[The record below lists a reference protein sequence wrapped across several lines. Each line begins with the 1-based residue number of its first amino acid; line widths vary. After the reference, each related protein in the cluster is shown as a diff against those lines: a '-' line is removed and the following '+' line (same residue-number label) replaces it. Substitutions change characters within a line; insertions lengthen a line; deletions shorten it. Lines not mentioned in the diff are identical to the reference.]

1 MVPDK
6 LGTQLGE
13 LMISSLLLHLFKP
26 LLYFISRYF
35 PVTFFSNLISGHSH
49 CQLCHADGFSCST
62 SYRVTSTWIKSPID
76 SRKPSDCSSIRHVL
90 FHNFIANIGSR
101 KSCSNCMELIQVSPF
116 QLMAFVND
124 LSYTHKFLLGPIY
137 LNSCVPSYLH
147 LEGWAVNEVLNSCFV
162 IDYFPNT
169 FPWKKCLV
177 FHVKLQVQ

>member
-1 MVPDK
+1 MEELGEIEIFLWISEVPISISCFIGKSFWPFWKLLYEFNSTMLRDK

-90 FHNFIANIGSR
+90 FHNFITNIGSR

-124 LSYTHKFLLGPIY
+124 LSYTQISVRTNILK
-137 LNSCVPSYLH
+137 
-147 LEGWAVNEVLNSCFV
+147 
-162 IDYFPNT
+162 
-169 FPWKKCLV
+169 
-177 FHVKLQVQ
+177 